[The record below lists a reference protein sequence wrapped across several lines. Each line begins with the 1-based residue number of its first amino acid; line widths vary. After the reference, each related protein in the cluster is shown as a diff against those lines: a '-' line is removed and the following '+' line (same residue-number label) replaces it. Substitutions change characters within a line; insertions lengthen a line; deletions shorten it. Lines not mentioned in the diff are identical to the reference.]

1 MCYVI
6 GGLYMNLKF
15 IEQYTK
21 TYGKRFSRAQ
31 KNKFKQALVTDME
44 SFGYQET
51 SIEGKRMLVLK
62 AEDYFFG
69 NMKRMKHVIVVPYDT
84 PERKFWP
91 KVYYY
96 PLNGTKTMNKSLIA
110 GYTPLILMY
119 VFILVVIYGGGALIP
134 DPRVQTLLSFIMFA
148 FVLLLLYM
156 MIHGIGNKKNY
167 NRYSSAVAAAVEL
180 ASRLSKDERQQ
191 VAFLFTDKNK
201 SNFFGAKIAEERF
214 VKEGKNPNV
223 IVLDTIGHGSVTQ
236 IGFNPQNRKFAL
248 EVAKEYPDQT
258 LAIEAIKLDENMRLS
273 TQMAYFRKAIVIA
286 SGEVDDQSQLYVL
299 GSATGKDQ
307 IADEKHINKIVDM
320 LESYI
325 KKQK

>member
-1 MCYVI
+1 
-6 GGLYMNLKF
+6 MNSKIF
-15 IEQYTK
+15 EQYTK

-31 KNKFKQALVTDME
+31 KNKFKKALVADME
-44 SFGYQET
+44 AFGYQET
-51 SIEGKRMLVLK
+51 TIEGKRLLVLK

-69 NMKRMKHVIVVPYDT
+69 NMKRMKHVVVVPYDT

-119 VFILVVIYGGGALIP
+119 ILILVVIYGGGSLIQ
-134 DPRVQTLLSFIMFA
+134 DPRVQTLLSLIMFA

-156 MIHGIGNKKNY
+156 MLHGFGNKKNV
-167 NRYSSAVAAAVEL
+167 NRYSSSVAAAVEL
-180 ASRLSKDERQQ
+180 ASRLTKDERQQ

-201 SNFFGAKIAEERF
+201 SNFFGAKLAQERF
-214 VKEGKNPNV
+214 IKEGKNPSV
-223 IVLDTIGHGSVTQ
+223 IVLDTIGKGSVTQ

-248 EVAKEYPDQT
+248 EVAKEYPDSSIS
-258 LAIEAIKLDENMRLS
+258 LEAIKLDENMRLS
-273 TQMAYFRKAIVIA
+273 SSMSYFHKAIVIA
-286 SGEVDDQSQLYVL
+286 SGELDDKAQLYVL
-299 GSATGKDQ
+299 GTATGKDQ
-307 IADEKHINKIVDM
+307 LADEKHIDQIVDM
-320 LESYI
+320 LESYF